1 MAEEKTAG
9 FQVWPTMRER
19 EFRHDG
25 RFVTVPDDWT
35 FVPSGDPGLTR
46 RLKAA
51 GECWTVVRRR
61 KNRIESIGLWTA
73 ASTVARIKE
82 ELDRE
87 RTSPEYLKKLEASRR
102 ARIAKQDAYVV
113 EFRQAVVDFL
123 GFAPRYGEMAWD
135 IADAVT
141 DQAVPVGSGTV
152 ARTQRIPLADRA
164 EAAVIAWMRHQT
176 TDYDHRA
183 IARIRG
189 ERRNVRRELAGE
201 SRRLLD
207 RYRRGE
213 DVDPETCPLARALR
227 S

>member
-1 MAEEKTAG
+1 MAEDRTAE

-25 RFVTVPDDWT
+25 KFVTVPDGWT

-51 GECWTVVRRR
+51 GECWIVVRRR

-73 ASTVARIKE
+73 AAAVERIKE
-82 ELDRE
+82 ELERE
-87 RTSPEYLKKLEASRR
+87 RTSPEYLKKLEAARR
-102 ARIAKQDAYVV
+102 ARIARQDAYVV

-123 GFAPRYGEMAWD
+123 GFAPRYEEMAWD

-152 ARTQRIPLADRA
+152 ARTQRIPLKSRA

-176 TDYDHRA
+176 TDYDHRT

-201 SRRLLD
+201 SRRLLEK
-207 RYRRGE
+207 YRRGE
-213 DVDPETCPLARALR
+213 EVDPETCPLAQALKP
-227 S
+227 

>member
-1 MAEEKTAG
+1 MAEEKATE

-25 RFVTVPDDWT
+25 KFVTVPENWS

-51 GECWTVVRRR
+51 GECWIVVHRR
-61 KNRIESIGLWTA
+61 KNRIESTGLWTLA
-73 ASTVARIKE
+73 ENVERIRGELEKE
-82 ELDRE
+82 RS
-87 RTSPEYLKKLEASRR
+87 SPEYLKKLEAARR
-102 ARIAKQDAYVV
+102 ARIARQDAYVV

-123 GFAPRYGEMAWD
+123 DFAPRYEEMAWD

-152 ARTQRIPLADRA
+152 ARTQRIPLRSRA

-176 TDYDHRA
+176 TDYDHRV

-213 DVDPETCPLARALR
+213 DVDPETCPLAQALKY
-227 S
+227 

>member
-1 MAEEKTAG
+1 
-9 FQVWPTMRER
+9 MRER

-25 RFVTVPDDWT
+25 QFVTVPADWV

-51 GECWTVVRRR
+51 GECWIVVRRR
-61 KNRIESIGLWTA
+61 KNRIESTGLWTLA
-73 ASTVARIKE
+73 ENVGRIRE
-82 ELDRE
+82 ELEKE
-87 RTSPEYLKKLEASRR
+87 RTSPEYLKKLEAARR
-102 ARIAKQDAYVV
+102 ARIARQDAYVV

-123 GFAPRYGEMAWD
+123 AFAPRYEEMAWD

-152 ARTQRIPLADRA
+152 ARTQRIPLEKRA

-176 TDYDHRA
+176 TDYDHRV

-201 SRRLLD
+201 SRKLLEK
-207 RYRRGE
+207 YRQGA
-213 DVDPETCPLARALR
+213 DVDPETCPLARALK

>member
-1 MAEEKTAG
+1 MAEEKTAD

-25 RFVTVPDDWT
+25 KFVTVPDDWT

-51 GECWTVVRRR
+51 GECWIVVHRR
-61 KNRIESIGLWTA
+61 KNRIEAIGLWTA
-73 ASTVARIKE
+73 AAAVERIKE
-82 ELDRE
+82 ELERE
-87 RTSPEYLKKLEASRR
+87 RTSPEYLKKLEAARR

-123 GFAPRYGEMAWD
+123 GFAPRYEEMAWD

-152 ARTQRIPLADRA
+152 ARTQRIPLARRA

-176 TDYDHRA
+176 TDYDFRT

-201 SRRLLD
+201 SRRLLEK
-207 RYRRGE
+207 YRRGE
-213 DVDPETCPLARALR
+213 DVDPETCPLAQALKP
-227 S
+227 

>member
-1 MAEEKTAG
+1 
-9 FQVWPTMRER
+9 MRER

>member
-1 MAEEKTAG
+1 MAEEKSSE
-9 FQVWPTMRER
+9 FQIWPTMRER

-25 RFVTVPDDWT
+25 QFVTVPENWV

-51 GECWTVVRRR
+51 GECWIVVRRR
-61 KNRIESIGLWTA
+61 KNRIESTGLWTLGEN
-73 ASTVARIKE
+73 VERIRA
-82 ELDRE
+82 ELEKE
-87 RTSPEYLKKLEASRR
+87 RTSPEYLKKLEAARR
-102 ARIAKQDAYVV
+102 ARIARQDAYVV

-123 GFAPRYGEMAWD
+123 AFAPRYEEMAWD

-152 ARTQRIPLADRA
+152 ARTQRIPLAKRA

-176 TDYDHRA
+176 TDYDHRV

-201 SRRLLD
+201 SRRLLEK
-207 RYRRGE
+207 YRQGV

>member
-1 MAEEKTAG
+1 MDAVPSE

-25 RFVTVPDDWT
+25 QFVTVPENWI

-51 GECWTVVRRR
+51 GECWIVVRRR
-61 KNRIESIGLWTA
+61 KNRIESTGLWTLAENVERIRA
-73 ASTVARIKE
+73 ALEK
-82 ELDRE
+82 E
-87 RTSPEYLKKLEASRR
+87 RTSPEYLKKLEAARR
-102 ARIAKQDAYVV
+102 ARIARQDAYVV

-123 GFAPRYGEMAWD
+123 AFSPRYEGMAWD

-152 ARTQRIPLADRA
+152 ARTQRIPLEKRA

-176 TDYDHRA
+176 TDYDHRV

-201 SRRLLD
+201 SRKLLEK
-207 RYRRGE
+207 YRQGA
-213 DVDPETCPLARALR
+213 DVDPETCPLARALKP
-227 S
+227 

>member
-1 MAEEKTAG
+1 MAEEKSSE
-9 FQVWPTMRER
+9 FQIWPTMRER

-25 RFVTVPDDWT
+25 QFVTVPENWV

-51 GECWTVVRRR
+51 GECWIVVRRR
-61 KNRIESIGLWTA
+61 KNRIESTGLWTLGEN
-73 ASTVARIKE
+73 VERIRA
-82 ELDRE
+82 ELEKE
-87 RTSPEYLKKLEASRR
+87 RTSPEYLKKLEAARR
-102 ARIAKQDAYVV
+102 ARIARQDAYVV

-123 GFAPRYGEMAWD
+123 AFAPRYEEMAWD

-152 ARTQRIPLADRA
+152 ARTQRIPLAKRA

-176 TDYDHRA
+176 TDYDHRV

-201 SRRLLD
+201 SRRLLEK
-207 RYRRGE
+207 YRQGV
-213 DVDPETCPLARALR
+213 DVDPETCPLARTLR

>member
-1 MAEEKTAG
+1 MAEEKPG
-9 FQVWPTMRER
+9 EFQVWPTMRER

-25 RFVTVPDDWT
+25 QFVTVPEDWV

-51 GECWTVVRRR
+51 GECWIVVRRR
-61 KNRIESIGLWTA
+61 KNRIESAGLWTLGEN
-73 ASTVARIKE
+73 VERIRT
-82 ELDRE
+82 ELEKE
-87 RTSPEYLKKLEASRR
+87 RTSPEYLKKLEAARR
-102 ARIAKQDAYVV
+102 ARIARQDAYVV

-123 GFAPRYGEMAWD
+123 AFAPRYEEMAWD

-152 ARTQRIPLADRA
+152 ARTQRIPLEKRA

-176 TDYDHRA
+176 TDYDHRV

-201 SRRLLD
+201 SRKLLEK
-207 RYRRGE
+207 YRQGA
-213 DVDPETCPLARALR
+213 DVDPENCPLVRALK

>member
-1 MAEEKTAG
+1 MDAVPSE
-9 FQVWPTMRER
+9 FQVWPTMRAR

-25 RFVTVPDDWT
+25 QFVTVPADWV

-51 GECWTVVRRR
+51 GECWIVVRRR
-61 KNRIESIGLWTA
+61 KNRIESTGLWTLA
-73 ASTVARIKE
+73 ENVGRIRE
-82 ELDRE
+82 ELEKE
-87 RTSPEYLKKLEASRR
+87 RTSPEYLKKLEAARR
-102 ARIAKQDAYVV
+102 ARIARQDAYVV

-123 GFAPRYGEMAWD
+123 AFAPRYEEMAWD

-152 ARTQRIPLADRA
+152 ARTQRIPREKRA

-176 TDYDHRA
+176 TDYDHRV

-201 SRRLLD
+201 SRKLLGK
-207 RYRRGE
+207 YRQGA
-213 DVDPETCPLARALR
+213 DVDPETCPLARALK

>member
-1 MAEEKTAG
+1 
-9 FQVWPTMRER
+9 MRDR

-25 RFVTVPDDWT
+25 KFVTVPEDWV

-51 GECWTVVRRR
+51 GACWIVVHRR
-61 KNRIESIGLWTA
+61 KNRIESTGLWTA
-73 ASTVARIKE
+73 ASAVERIRE
-82 ELDRE
+82 ELEKE
-87 RTSPEYLKKLEASRR
+87 RTSPEYLKKLEAARR
-102 ARIAKQDAYVV
+102 ARIARQDAYVV

-123 GFAPRYGEMAWD
+123 AFAPRYEEMAWD

-152 ARTQRIPLADRA
+152 ARTQRIPIRSRA

-176 TDYDHRA
+176 TDYDHRV

-213 DVDPETCPLARALR
+213 DVDPETCPLVQALKY
-227 S
+227 